1 MGFTNSS
8 SCNAPH
14 DVRKRSAANM
24 FKFEIFFSFFVFF
37 LMWVGSGRRRI
48 NCYIMWII
56 ASAGLSKES
65 LSIKQNIESF
75 SNDFSYKSVEKEVK
89 DYKQKG

>member
-1 MGFTNSS
+1 
-8 SCNAPH
+8 
-14 DVRKRSAANM
+14 M
-24 FKFEIFFSFFVFF
+24 FKFEIFFRFVFF

-48 NCYIMWII
+48 NCCIMWII

-75 SNDFSYKSVEKEVK
+75 SNDFSYKSVEKELK

>member
-1 MGFTNSS
+1 MGYTNSS

-24 FKFEIFFSFFVFF
+24 FKFEIFFLFCLFSDV
-37 LMWVGSGRRRI
+37 VGSGRRRS

-75 SNDFSYKSVEKEVK
+75 SNDFSYKSVEKELK

>member
-1 MGFTNSS
+1 
-8 SCNAPH
+8 
-14 DVRKRSAANM
+14 
-24 FKFEIFFSFFVFF
+24 
-37 LMWVGSGRRRI
+37 
-48 NCYIMWII
+48 MWII

-75 SNDFSYKSVEKEVK
+75 SNDFSSKSVEKELK